1 MAVSGYLCINL
12 KVLSILNGLLGGA
25 LLVGSSIEVLV
36 KDDSIGQQSLNSN
49 TKASPSENHH
59 QQSRLGNYQ
68 NAVTV
73 AEHDGDVYYSQY
85 LQGSN
90 GSVVGQK
97 DLAVENGC
105 GFSGRK
111 DLSYSNESGES
122 LRMILSDPV
131 T

>member
-1 MAVSGYLCINL
+1 MI
-12 KVLSILNGLLGGA
+12 
-25 LLVGSSIEVLV
+25 VGSSREVLV
-36 KDDSIGQQSLNSN
+36 KDGCIGQQTLSSN

-73 AEHDGDVYYSQY
+73 AEHDGDVYYSQF
-85 LQGSN
+85 LQGSD
-90 GSVVGQK
+90 GSVGGQK

-105 GFSGRK
+105 GFSGRR
-111 DLSYSNESGES
+111 DVSYSNESGES

>member
-1 MAVSGYLCINL
+1 M
-12 KVLSILNGLLGGA
+12 LNGLIGGT
-25 LLVGSSIEVLV
+25 LIVGPNREVLV
-36 KDDSIGQQSLNSN
+36 KDGSIGQQSLSSN
-49 TKASPSENHH
+49 TKASPSENHQH
-59 QQSRLGNYQ
+59 QQSRLGSYQ

-85 LQGSN
+85 LQGSD
-90 GSVVGQK
+90 GSVAGQK

-111 DLSYSNESGES
+111 DISYSNESGES

>member
-1 MAVSGYLCINL
+1 MI
-12 KVLSILNGLLGGA
+12 
-25 LLVGSSIEVLV
+25 VGSSREVLV
-36 KDDSIGQQSLNSN
+36 KDGSIGQQTLSGNA
-49 TKASPSENHH
+49 KASPSENNHH
-59 QQSRLGNYQ
+59 QQGRLGNYQ

-73 AEHDGDVYYSQY
+73 AEHDGDVYYSQF
-85 LQGSN
+85 LQGSD

-111 DLSYSNESGES
+111 DVSYSNESGES